1 MAENIPNLGHSR
13 LLRFLYIGSETNCY
27 IPGDRKLTLENIH
40 CIDSSSQEAA
50 VKEIIRV
57 AKEGSSVY
65 PDALPFALA
74 VCSQSQNMKVKQ
86 AAYSA
91 LKEACPTASELFSFV
106 HFAEEVSKPTTGW
119 GRSRRTAV
127 ANWYKTDPKRLAA
140 LITRVMSHRGWSHK
154 DLFRLVHLKTENKGL
169 AALYKYITHGYEAA
183 EKEFGVADAS
193 PQVKDVLEYL
203 KAVHELKHTADEQ
216 KAARLIEMHDLN
228 FEHIPTP
235 MLKSK
240 EIWLCLIH
248 RLPVQ
253 VLLSQLPRLHR
264 LGFLKHKSPVLKPIL
279 ERLNSDST
287 MNDGH
292 LGPLQTF
299 IIAKQLETLQKN
311 PVDKTVLQTY
321 SKLSQ
326 LDDTLQTLHLA
337 SFKMVPSTGKRY
349 LVAVD
354 VRNSMVHGKK
364 TLGCRYVSPA
374 DAACLIL
381 MALSRAESGKV
392 TALAF
397 SKDGL
402 KDIEINNKMT
412 HNDFFRRLR
421 ETPMGP
427 VNVAAPLQWAQE
439 KKKTFDVILV
449 CTANQIQSGDVHPA
463 DAFKEYRLN
472 LKLPQAR
479 FIVCAFSSGE
489 FSLAPPDEPGML
501 DIAGF
506 SEKVLQVIQDFAR
519 GVF

>member
-1 MAENIPNLGHSR
+1 MAENTPNFGHNR

-65 PDALPFALA
+65 PDALLFALA
-74 VCSQSQNMKVKQ
+74 VCSQSQNIKAKQ

-127 ANWYKTDPKRLAA
+127 SNWYKTDPKKLAA
-140 LITRVMSHRGWSHK
+140 LVTRVMSHRGWSHK

-169 AALYKYITHGYEAA
+169 AALYKYVTHGYEAA
-183 EKEFGVADAS
+183 EKEFGVPDAS
-193 PQVKDVLEYL
+193 PQVKDLLEYL

-216 KAARLIEMHDLN
+216 KAARLIEMHELS

-235 MLKSK
+235 LLKSK
-240 EIWLCLIH
+240 E
-248 RLPVQ
+248 
-253 VLLSQLPRLHR
+253 
-264 LGFLKHKSPVLKPIL
+264 
-279 ERLNSDST
+279 
-287 MNDGH
+287 
-292 LGPLQTF
+292 
-299 IIAKQLETLQKN
+299 
-311 PVDKTVLQTY
+311 
-321 SKLSQ
+321 
-326 LDDTLQTLHLA
+326 
-337 SFKMVPSTGKRY
+337 MVPSTGKRY
-349 LVAVD
+349 LVAID

-364 TLGCRYVSPA
+364 TLGCQYVSPA

-427 VNVAAPLQWAQE
+427 VNVAAPLQWAQD
-439 KKKTFDVILV
+439 KKKPFDVILV

-489 FSLAPPDEPGML
+489 FSLAPPNEPGML
-501 DIAGF
+501 DVAGF
-506 SEKVLQVIQDFAR
+506 SDKVLQVIQDFAR